1 MGYRIR
7 YGVHRTKFCWLLPML
22 MILGAAAVA
31 WDYEALARYVG
42 GCIREH
48 IG

>member
-7 YGVHRTKFCWLLPML
+7 YGVHRTKFCWLLPVVVIFGVL
-22 MILGAAAVA
+22 ALT
-31 WDYEALARYVG
+31 WDYEALVRYVG

>member
-7 YGVHRTKFCWLLPML
+7 YGVHQTKFCWLLPVVV
-22 MILGAAAVA
+22 ILGVVAVA
-31 WDYEALARYVG
+31 WDYEALVRYVG

>member
-7 YGVHRTKFCWLLPML
+7 YGVHRTKFCWLLPVVV
-22 MILGAAAVA
+22 ILGVLALT
-31 WDYEALARYVG
+31 WDHEALVRYVG

>member
-7 YGVHRTKFCWLLPML
+7 YGVHRTKCCWLLPVL
-22 MILGAAAVA
+22 AILGVMLVA
-31 WDYEALARYVG
+31 RDYEALVRYVG

>member
-7 YGVHRTKFCWLLPML
+7 YGVHRIKFCWLLPVL
-22 MILGAAAVA
+22 VILGVVAVA
-31 WDYEALARYVG
+31 WDYEALVRYVG
-42 GCIREH
+42 GRIREH

>member
-7 YGVHRTKFCWLLPML
+7 YGVHRTKFCRLLPML
-22 MILGAAAVA
+22 IILGVAAVA

-42 GCIREH
+42 GYIREH